1 MAKGSFYVTT
11 PIFYINDVPHIGHGY
26 NEVASDFLAR
36 WHRALGDDTWFLT
49 GTDEHGEKIL
59 RSATA
64 AGMEPQEWAD
74 NLVATA
80 WKPLLGA
87 INISNDDFIRTTE
100 ERHEDGV
107 RRFIQRLYDRG
118 YIYFGEF
125 GGYYCV
131 SCEEYKNE
139 PDMIEAEDGTK
150 LCMIHKRSVEYLSE
164 ENYFFKLSEF
174 TQPLLDLYASNP
186 DFVSPASR
194 RNEVV
199 SFVKQGLQ
207 DLSISRNSFD
217 WGVKIPWDE
226 SHIVYVWV
234 DALINYITAIGWG
247 INDENFNRRW
257 PATHIVGK
265 DILRF
270 HAVIWPAM
278 LMAAGIEVPKKV
290 FGHGWLLVDGE
301 KMSKSSGTGV
311 GPTEL
316 TEAYGVDAFRYYFL
330 KAVVFG
336 SDGNFSLEDIEA
348 RYNAELANG
357 FGNLAS
363 RVHAMTKK
371 YFEGKVPEASN
382 KGEAEEKIEK
392 LIADAVAGANTAVQ
406 EIDITG
412 ALNKLWTIVD
422 ALNLYITEQE
432 PWHLAKDP
440 ENTGRLATVIRTCL
454 EGLRVLAIT
463 LQPVIPDTAEKLW
476 SALGAADS
484 IGTLKEQNILEA
496 TGGEL
501 PTGSQLADLPVRFP
515 RIEKID

>member
-1 MAKGSFYVTT
+1 MAQGSFYVTT

-36 WHRALGDDTWFLT
+36 WHRAIGDDTWFLT

-59 RSATA
+59 RSAQA
-64 AGMEPQEWAD
+64 AGLPPQEWAD
-74 NLVATA
+74 NLVESA

-100 ERHEDGV
+100 QRHEDGV

-131 SCEEYKNE
+131 SCEEYKND
-139 PDMIEAEDGTK
+139 PDLIKSEDGTF
-150 LCMIHKRSVEYLSE
+150 LCEIHKKPVEYLSE
-164 ENYFFKLSEF
+164 QNYFFKLSEF
-174 TQPLLDLYASNP
+174 TQPLLDLYAANP
-186 DFVSPASR
+186 DFVSPESR

-217 WGVKIPWDE
+217 WGIKIPWDE
-226 SHIVYVWV
+226 SHVVYVWV

-247 INDENFNRRW
+247 VDDKNFNRRW

-278 LMAAGIEVPKKV
+278 LMAAGIEVPKQV
-290 FGHGWLLVDGE
+290 FGHGWLLIGGE

-311 GPTEL
+311 SPVEL
-316 TEAYGVDAFRYYFL
+316 TESYGVDAFRYYFL

-336 SDGNFSLEDIEA
+336 ADGNFSLEDIEA

-363 RVHAMTKK
+363 RVHAMTVK
-371 YFEGKVPEASN
+371 YFEGKIPEASDIT
-382 KGEAEEKIEK
+382 EAEQAVFK
-392 LIADAVAGANTAVQ
+392 LIHDAVAEAHKHVEA
-406 EIDITG
+406 IDITG
-412 ALNKLWTIVD
+412 ALHKLWTLVD
-422 ALNLYITEQE
+422 GLNHYLTEQE
-432 PWHLAKDP
+432 PWHLAKD
-440 ENTGRLATVIRTCL
+440 EANTSRLATVIRTAL

-463 LQPVIPDTAEKLW
+463 LSPVMPETSEKLW
-476 SALGAADS
+476 SALGAKES
-484 IGTLKEQNILEA
+484 IGELSQQNILDA
-496 TGGEL
+496 ASGEL
-501 PTGSQLADLPVRFP
+501 STGSNLGALPVLFP
-515 RIEKID
+515 RIEKKD